1 MALAVFGETL
11 TLEDPLA
18 TLTSPHRAATERS
31 SGTVRAPMGGSVV
44 EVRVAEGDA
53 VEEGQVLFVVE
64 SMKMQFEVAAP
75 LSGRVISVLVERGQ
89 TLPGPEPMAV
99 LEEIARE

>member
-1 MALAVFGETL
+1 MA
-11 TLEDPLA
+11 
-18 TLTSPHRAATERS
+18 
-31 SGTVRAPMGGSVV
+31 GSVV
-44 EVRVAEGDA
+44 DVRVMQGDV

-75 LSGRVISVLVERGQ
+75 LSGRVASVLVELGQ

-99 LEEIARE
+99 LEEIAGE